1 MDASAGTILGV
12 RRKRGH
18 RLKTI
23 IMIVVL
29 LWLIEE
35 GIDIAKMLFDV
46 MMLVFV
52 IFVILK
58 YFGG

>member
-1 MDASAGTILGV
+1 M
-12 RRKRGH
+12 
-18 RLKTI
+18 KTI